1 MHLHR
6 LSLVSC
12 TFIQESIA
20 MCLLAFVYC
29 FRKYVA
35 NFEDC
40 QSTRMCWGDV
50 LSDLKL
56 KEVREKIVEEKSYR
70 NIF

>member
-1 MHLHR
+1 
-6 LSLVSC
+6 
-12 TFIQESIA
+12 
-20 MCLLAFVYC
+20 MCLLTFVYC